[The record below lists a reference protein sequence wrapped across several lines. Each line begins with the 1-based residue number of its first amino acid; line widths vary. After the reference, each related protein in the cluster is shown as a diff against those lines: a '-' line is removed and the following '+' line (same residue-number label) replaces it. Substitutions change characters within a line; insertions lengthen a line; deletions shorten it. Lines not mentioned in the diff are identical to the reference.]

1 MLLTYFLFCGFIIEP
16 TIHSHNLRDKKKM
29 KMILVDCQVIMLCVP
44 KVDGVE
50 NEESMWKY
58 STKNWEMKTLLLS
71 VR

>member
-16 TIHSHNLRDKKKM
+16 AIHSHNLRAKKKM
-29 KMILVDCQVIMLCVP
+29 KMILVDCQVFMFCVP

-58 STKNWEMKTLLLS
+58 SPKNWGMKTLLSS

>member
-16 TIHSHNLRDKKKM
+16 TILSHNLRAKKKM

-58 STKNWEMKTLLLS
+58 SPKNWGMKTLLSS